1 MSGRG
6 RKLEDIPDE
15 DWDLAVDRHA
25 TIKSLA
31 AYKPIPKD
39 VLQTACQKLGIS
51 RSRIYDLV
59 ARHRANGGGTS
70 AIANR
75 RSGPKMGSARL
86 SKDVEELVG
95 ASIERVYS
103 RRQKPRIADLCLDI
117 ETDCHAR
124 GLKPPSRWAVEARI
138 AKLDQARILAQR
150 EGVKIAGDKYRP
162 VGAPFTMTRPLEWVQ
177 TDHAVADVMLVDG
190 VFRRSICRPLVTLFI
205 DVFTRIVLGWYVS
218 FEAPSRTSLGMA
230 LLHAVF
236 PKDNYLRNLGVD
248 VDVPGYGLPEVLSLD
263 NAKAHLSPD
272 FLRGCQQFGIERHLR
287 PIKKPWFGGHIERL
301 IGTTMGA
308 VHLIPGSTY
317 SNIAEKK
324 EYDSED
330 TACMTIGEFE
340 KWLAIQI
347 SLYHNRKHS
356 ALGVTPLTAWAD
368 AASSRRMGMELPDEQ
383 QFALHFLP
391 SERRKVRREGIK
403 FNNIFYQHGGAQ
415 AFVGGSD
422 RKQKIKYNPRDMST
436 IYLQNDAG
444 EHLAVGFKDLTRPP
458 ITKHELDI
466 ARDALLERG
475 RASVNE
481 DRLFEMVNLRR
492 DHIGE
497 CVAKTKKARRQAT
510 RITQALSEGR
520 SVAEKAQPRQE
531 CPTAPKTSPSSL
543 HGPRADPD
551 DISPLEVEFDE

>member
-1 MSGRG
+1 MEGRG
-6 RKLEDIPDE
+6 RKLEDIPNE
-15 DWDLAVDRHA
+15 DWDLAVDRLA
-25 TIKSLA
+25 TIRSLA
-31 AYKPIPKD
+31 EYEQIPKN
-39 VLQTACQKLGIS
+39 VLQTASQELGLG
-51 RSRIYDLV
+51 RSRIYELV
-59 ARHRANGGGTS
+59 ASYRADGGGAS
-70 AIANR
+70 AIANKKR
-75 RSGPKMGSARL
+75 GPKVGSARL
-86 SKDVEELVG
+86 PKEVEEVVY

-103 RRQKPRIADLCLDI
+103 KRQKPKIADLCLDI
-117 ETDCHAR
+117 ATDCHVR
-124 GLKPPSRWAVEARI
+124 GLKPPSRGAVEARI
-138 AKLDQARILAQR
+138 ARLDQWKLLSQR
-150 EGVKIAGDKYRP
+150 EGAKVAGDKYRP
-162 VGAPFTMTRPLEWVQ
+162 VGAPFTMTRALEWVQ

-205 DVFTRIVLGWYVS
+205 DVYTRIVLGWYVS

-236 PKDNYLRNLGVD
+236 PKDSYLRNLGLD
-248 VDVPGYGLPEVLSLD
+248 VDAPGHGVPEVVSLD

-317 SNIAEKK
+317 SNVAEKK
-324 EYDSED
+324 EYDPED

-368 AASSRRMGMELPDEQ
+368 AAAYRRMGMDLPDEY

-415 AFVGGSD
+415 AFVGGSVG
-422 RKQKIKYNPRDMST
+422 KQTIKYNPRDMST
-436 IYLQNDAG
+436 IYLQNSAG
-444 EHLAVGFKDLTRPP
+444 EHLPVGFKDLTRPP

-475 RASVNE
+475 RDSVNE
-481 DRLFEMVNLRR
+481 DRLFELVSLRR

-510 RITQALSEGR
+510 RIAQALAEGK
-520 SVAEKAQPRQE
+520 SVAEKAL
-531 CPTAPKTSPSSL
+531 APKKRVLTQRSSPPNDGQPTGSEEIL
-543 HGPRADPD
+543 
-551 DISPLEVEFDE
+551 PLEVEFDE